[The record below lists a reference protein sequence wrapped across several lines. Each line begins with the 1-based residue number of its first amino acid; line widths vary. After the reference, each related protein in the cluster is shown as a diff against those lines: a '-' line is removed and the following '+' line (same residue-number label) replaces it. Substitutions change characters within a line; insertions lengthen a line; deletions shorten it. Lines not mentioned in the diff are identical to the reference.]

1 VGLTATAQLALALR
15 ADLALGAMAK
25 ALPVLGLVPGMAAL
39 AHREQPRQQTA
50 GEPELVASQG

>member
-1 VGLTATAQLALALR
+1 
-15 ADLALGAMAK
+15 
-25 ALPVLGLVPGMAAL
+25 LGLVPGMAAL